1 MSQTTERVQTPLN
14 IAWRGILVS
23 DIWSINKL
31 SILFLQIC
39 KKNFMKTKSTKM
51 SNVMVMKIL
60 ETIPQSQINVL
71 KIANNSV
78 EWKKVS
84 FNSFEYRTTN
94 FTFSHPGTE
103 QCTSSNNSS
112 SNNSRATHTRQTKV
126 ASQLTH
132 TPNYHLK
139 CQGHR
144 EDILKNTEIKRRT

>member
-39 KKNFMKTKSTKM
+39 KKNLMKKKSTKM

-71 KIANNSV
+71 KVANNSV

-112 SNNSRATHTRQTKV
+112 SNNS
-126 ASQLTH
+126 SS
-132 TPNYHLK
+132 NNSSSNNS
-139 CQGHR
+139 
-144 EDILKNTEIKRRT
+144 NTEEIMRNQITFFSDKGIFAGPKRELLLN